1 MKAPSA
7 QESNEANALKMHSL
21 QIGAQTSEPSL
32 AASSSVR
39 PRAVHMV
46 SRDLVVF
53 CLFLFV
59 PCTVEREEWLSVW
72 NITWWIFMQLWGRE
86 ENLWYLFQ
94 ARHTQTDTH
103 RRARTHTHTI
113 TQWGSKQAIVGP
125 VQAGQVNTHMR
136 MLDSKVFSCLSPVSE
151 ESTSELDPVTRG
163 EEAQRSWLK

>member
-1 MKAPSA
+1 MPLILCTDNTHSLSAVMKAPSA

-59 PCTVEREEWLSVW
+59 PCTVEREEWLSV
-72 NITWWIFMQLWGRE
+72 
-86 ENLWYLFQ
+86 
-94 ARHTQTDTH
+94 
-103 RRARTHTHTI
+103 
-113 TQWGSKQAIVGP
+113 
-125 VQAGQVNTHMR
+125 
-136 MLDSKVFSCLSPVSE
+136 
-151 ESTSELDPVTRG
+151 
-163 EEAQRSWLK
+163 